1 MGLCRGHMIVVV
13 ASYAVGHL
21 DKFAGAVF
29 SSVKNEYRSNLALCW
44 ALLCDGAGTQ
54 GTTAEELQH
63 SRR

>member
-29 SSVKNEYRSNLALCW
+29 SSVENEYCSNLALCW
-44 ALLCDGAGTQ
+44 ALLCDGAGAQ
-54 GTTAEELQH
+54 GTAAEELQH